1 MRKRLRLKKMVSAL
15 LAVAM
20 IGQSCLVTTAGDLT
34 DDAAIVA
41 MQEQAAAEEAAAR
54 KAAEE
59 KAAQEAA
66 AQKAAEEKAA
76 QEAAAAQKAAEEAAA
91 QKAAEEAAAAQ
102 KAAEEKA
109 AQEAAAAQK
118 AAEEAAAQKAAE
130 EAAAQKAAEEAAAQ
144 KAAEEAAAQKAAEEA
159 AAQEAAAAQKAAEEA
174 AAQKAAEEAA
184 AQKAAE
190 EAAAA
195 QKAAEDAA
203 AQKAAEDA
211 AAQKAAEEAAAQ
223 EAAAAQKAAEE
234 AAAQEKAAQE
244 ITYRVTFEAHATDYG
259 SIYVRG
265 ESGPIASVSSYYKEV
280 KENGSFAFT
289 IHANDGYEVEHVRY
303 ADTNAELPKN
313 AQGAYEIA
321 AVTRNVKVVVTYKIV
336 PQETADAAVET
347 EADEGQTEAPTDE
360 PETEEDREAET
371 EVGTENATEESTEA
385 ESEYET
391 EPGTEAESETESESE
406 EEILMPEFHY
416 NGVCNGIAVAIR
428 APEGV
433 FPEGTKAVL
442 AAPSA
447 ESLAAAA
454 AASGQDASDLMGVDI
469 TFRYDGKEIQ
479 PTSAVEVSFR
489 AAEIADTEI
498 SNVYHVSDGGAVQ
511 GFTASQSGASL
522 GFTADSFSPGY
533 SRPQAEQSL
542 RQAFWI
548 RRRASQHMYLLQTEK
563 PLTHSTLR
571 VVIHCP
577 SRQLR

>member
-66 AQKAAEEKAA
+66 AAQKAAEEKAA
-76 QEAAAAQKAAEEAAA
+76 Q
-91 QKAAEEAAAAQ
+91 EAAAAQ

-130 EAAAQKAAEEAAAQ
+130 EAAAQKAAEDAAAQ
-144 KAAEEAAAQKAAEEA
+144 KAAEEAAAAQKAAEEAAAAQKAAEDAAAQKAAEEA
-159 AAQEAAAAQKAAEEA
+159 AAQEAAAAQKAAEDA
-174 AAQKAAEEAA
+174 AAQKAAEEVA

-211 AAQKAAEEAAAQ
+211 AAQKAAEE
-223 EAAAAQKAAEE
+223 
-234 AAAQEKAAQE
+234 KAAQE
-244 ITYRVTFEAHATDYG
+244 ITYRVTFEAHAADYG

-289 IHANDGYEVEHVRY
+289 IHANDSYEVEHVRY

-360 PETEEDREAET
+360 SETEEDREAET
-371 EVGTENATEESTEA
+371 EVGTENTAEESTEA

-406 EEILMPEFHY
+406 KEIAMPEFHY
-416 NGVCNGIAVAIR
+416 NGVCNGIAVAIQ

-479 PTSAVEVSFR
+479 PTSAVEVSFS
-489 AAEIADTEI
+489 IASAT
-498 SNVYHVSDGGAVQ
+498 SCPTVSSPDETVA
-511 GFTASQSGASL
+511 TLAICSL
-522 GFTADSFSPGY
+522 
-533 SRPQAEQSL
+533 
-542 RQAFWI
+542 
-548 RRRASQHMYLLQTEK
+548 
-563 PLTHSTLR
+563 PLTFWLIARIASTAVSVAFLIPFLR
-571 VVIHCP
+571 TIGFAPAAKFFIPSFTIACASTVAVVVP
-577 SRQLR
+577 SPATSLVLEATSLIS

>member
-66 AQKAAEEKAA
+66 AAQKAAEEAAAQKAA
-76 QEAAAAQKAAEEAAA
+76 EDAAAQKAAEEAAAQKAAEDAAAQKAAEEAAAQKAAEEEAAQEAAAA

-102 KAAEEKA
+102 KAAEEAAAAQKA
-109 AQEAAAAQK
+109 AEEAAAAQK
-118 AAEEAAAQKAAE
+118 AAEEAAA
-130 EAAAQKAAEEAAAQ
+130 AQKAAEEA
-144 KAAEEAAAQKAAEEA
+144 
-159 AAQEAAAAQKAAEEA
+159 
-174 AAQKAAEEAA
+174 AA

-203 AQKAAEDA
+203 AQKV
-211 AAQKAAEEAAAQ
+211 AEEAA
-223 EAAAAQKAAEE
+223 E
-234 AAAQEKAAQE
+234 EKAAQE
-244 ITYRVTFEAHATDYG
+244 ITYRVTFEAHAADYG

-360 PETEEDREAET
+360 SETEEDREAET
-371 EVGTENATEESTEA
+371 EVGTENAEEESTEA

-406 EEILMPEFHY
+406 KEIAMPEFHY

-489 AAEIADTEI
+489 AAEIADADI

-511 GFTASQSGASL
+511 EVAASKSGASL
-522 GFTADSFSPGY
+522 GFTADSFFYLDIPD
-533 SRPQAEQSL
+533 
-542 RQAFWI
+542 
-548 RRRASQHMYLLQTEK
+548 RRRSSRSGK
-563 PLTHSTLR
+563 HSGSGDEHR
-571 VVIHCP
+571 NVCI
-577 SRQLR
+577 